1 MSPIQKTAFDFIDA
15 HRSDMLALWE
25 DFVSTESPSADK
37 PGVDAMA
44 RKIADCL
51 NASGAEVRIVKFEE
65 AGNMVVATVGREFPG
80 QPVALMG
87 HFDTVFPLGTLQQ
100 RPFTVRDGRATGPGV
115 LDMKGGIVILLY
127 AIRALQAAGFCSRP
141 IKVILAGDEET
152 GHPRSDAH
160 AIFRQEVKGCLAAF
174 NCETGSP
181 EDRIVVGRKGAAV
194 YTLEVRGRAAHAGV
208 DPENG
213 RSAIHEI
220 AHKVLAIQA
229 LSDPA
234 AGTTFNVGTI
244 RGGKTFNA
252 VPDYAAIDIDIRF
265 VKAAAMESAIARLT
279 DIAAVTHIEG
289 TSTTLTGRI
298 NFPPME
304 TTPAVMALFEHL
316 VRTARDNGFP
326 VPSAVQSGGG
336 SDSSNSVMAGVPTL
350 CAMGVKGERNHA
362 PEEYALVDSLFE
374 RCKLLAACILDIG
387 TFEAQGGQA

>member
-1 MSPIQKTAFDFIDA
+1 MTQLKHTAFEFIDA
-15 HRSDMLALWE
+15 HRQEMLALWQ

-44 RKIADCL
+44 RKIAAIL
-51 NASGAEVRIVKFEE
+51 SAGGADARVIEFEH
-65 AGNMVVATVGREFPG
+65 AGNMVVATVGAQFPG

-87 HFDTVFPLGTLQQ
+87 HFDTVFPVGTLRQ
-100 RPFTVRDGRATGPGV
+100 RPFTVRDGRAFGPGV

-127 AIRALQAAGFCSRP
+127 AIKALQAAGYASRP
-141 IKVILAGDEET
+141 IKVILAGDEEI
-152 GHPRSDAH
+152 GHPRSDAN
-160 AIFRQEVKGCLAAF
+160 AIFQREVRSCVAAF

-181 EDRIVVGRKGAAV
+181 QDKLVVGRKGSAV
-194 YTLEVRGRAAHAGV
+194 YLLEVHGLAAHAGV

-229 LSDPA
+229 LSNPA
-234 AGTTFNVGTI
+234 TGTTFNVGTI

-265 VKAAAMESAIARLT
+265 TKAAEMETAIARLKE
-279 DIAAVTHIEG
+279 IAEKTHIEG
-289 TSTTLTGRI
+289 TRTALSGRI

-304 TTPAVMALFEHL
+304 TTPAIMALFDRVAE
-316 VRTARDNGFP
+316 TARENGFP
-326 VPSAVQSGGG
+326 APTPVQSGGG
-336 SDSSNSVMAGVPTL
+336 SDSSNSVLAGVPTI

-362 PEEYALVDSLFE
+362 PDEYALVDSLFE
-374 RCKLLAACILDIG
+374 RCKLLVACLLKLD
-387 TFEAQGGQA
+387 TPVS